1 MYFLPALTWSL
12 PSPSA
17 MLQNIHTERN
27 LRKPSNCFSAALKNR
42 GDMKDGKSEF
52 SLTTFWAPQLNWD
65 TQVYSQNYFGAFM
78 SHTSF
83 SWADWGQSQPCSCCY
98 PVWEPVTCSWR
109 AAIASERCFHLKSFQ
124 LPLSSLLEGRKK
136 LISLLTVR
144 LKRALSDNLSH
155 VWNDL
160 QSSIFPFTSISI
172 TLRGFHYLWA
182 APSGALNYQQWRIS
196 NKATVNASAGNGRK
210 MQKMHLL
217 ENGNSY
223 SSHNVVGIWLP
234 LVTEI
239 WLNIQLASK

>member
-12 PSPSA
+12 PSSSV
-17 MLQNIHTERN
+17 MLQNIHNERN
-27 LRKPSNCFSAALKNR
+27 LRKPSNCFSATLKNT

-52 SLTTFWAPQLNWD
+52 GLTTFWVPHLNWD
-65 TQVYSQNYFGAFM
+65 MQVYSQYYPATLM
-78 SHTSF
+78 SHT
-83 SWADWGQSQPCSCCY
+83 P
-98 PVWEPVTCSWR
+98 
-109 AAIASERCFHLKSFQ
+109 ASAVQVEDNPSLATQ
-124 LPLSSLLEGRKK
+124 YGNLWLVLLESSYSLREMFSFKILPADTFLSVGREKK
-136 LISLLTVR
+136 LISLPTVW

-155 VWNDL
+155 VRNDL

-182 APSGALNYQQWRIS
+182 APSGALNYQHWRVS

-210 MQKMHLL
+210 IHLL

-223 SSHNVVGIWLP
+223 SSHDVVGIWLP
-234 LVTEI
+234 LVSGC